1 MVFERELNDLRLRKA
16 VLEVEC
22 RLRRSL
28 LALEYAQI
36 RRRFDFVGRGTAL
49 LHVCRPYLPVLAPI
63 VGFVLVRRW
72 RVIARWGG
80 RALVWKLIRGVVR
93 QVR

>member
-22 RLRRSL
+22 RLHRSL
-28 LALEYAQI
+28 LALEYSQI
-36 RRRFDFVGRGTAL
+36 RRRFDFVERGTAL
-49 LHVCRPYLPVLAPI
+49 MHSCRPYLPVLAPI
-63 VGFVLVRRW
+63 VGFILVRRW

-80 RALVWKLIRGVVR
+80 RALVWKLIRSVAR
-93 QVR
+93 RAR